1 MKRILLMFLCIL
13 ATIKSSAQVTAYQA
27 PNIAQCGYEI
37 FDLTVQDDIIRG
49 NQDPEN
55 YSVTYHT
62 TNSNAQT
69 GVSPIANPSA
79 YIGISQETIYARLI
93 NNITGEFAISFFQ
106 LIITTGP
113 NVGTFSNISV
123 CTFYNLPAL
132 SVGNYYTGPQGTGA
146 VIPVGTAIT
155 TTQTIYVY
163 ASTTTCSSQASFVVT
178 VIPSIRLDSFSNIVA
193 CGSYTLPALT
203 NGNYYTGPG
212 GTGTSLFAGT
222 SITAS
227 MTLYIYAS
235 NGICSNER
243 SFTIT
248 IGAGSNDFQD
258 VNSCWPYTLPDLET
272 GEYRTAP
279 NGGGTV
285 IPVGTVINST
295 QTIYV
300 YNSENSGCWA
310 DVHFTVHVGSS
321 DNVLPPNPLTVCDIN
336 NDGIGTFN
344 LEIAAQEF
352 LLHNPQVTDIAFY
365 LTQAGAQ
372 TQTNAIQNTQAFV
385 GVEIYEITIY
395 IGFLYDNCLGYLP
408 LQLLVIPCEGSS
420 TLTGIVTLDDEGN
433 GCDDGDNPVAGIMV
447 SYNSGNYVFNTFT
460 DANGTYT
467 FNNVGEGNV
476 TVWIQNI
483 NGQGFTASPT
493 NVTLH
498 LPEDATVNNF
508 CISVPAPYSDVATYI
523 IPALQAVAG
532 FPAGYYVAATNYG
545 TTTVSGVINLTYN
558 GALVSNPVTTGAT
571 QSGNTLAWTYNNLAP
586 YQTIYKYVSFT
597 VAVPPIVNS
606 GTILSYTA
614 TITPV
619 NSDINLDNNAY
630 AFNQVAVNS
639 YDPNDITVHEGR
651 YITETQAEGFLTY
664 TIRFQNTGSANAQNI
679 KVSLPLDENLDWSTF
694 QPIGSSH
701 VYRAN
706 RSAEGLDFVFDGIQ
720 LPFEDANEPASHG
733 FVSFRIKPLQTVGL
747 GDSMQETANIYFD
760 FNEAIVTNTAIT
772 TVQNTAGITDFG
784 KRGIKLYPNPANN
797 NVTIQLENAQQA
809 EIIIADVLGKTV
821 LYTKMEAQSK
831 VIDVTSLKAGM
842 YFVTTKSNAG
852 TTTQKLV
859 KK

>member
-1 MKRILLMFLCIL
+1 MKQILLMLFLAL
-13 ATIKSSAQVTAYQA
+13 AALSGNAQVTAYQA
-27 PNIAQCGYEI
+27 PNLTQCGYEI
-37 FDLTVQDDIIRG
+37 FDLTIQDNIIRG
-49 NQDPEN
+49 NQDPDN
-55 YSVTYHT
+55 FSLTYHT
-62 TNSNAQT
+62 TNSNAQAGT
-69 GVSPIANPSA
+69 SAITTPSA
-79 YIGISQETIYARLI
+79 YIGVSQQTIYARLV
-93 NNITGEFAISFFQ
+93 NNTTGEFAISSFQ
-106 LIITTGP
+106 LIIATGP
-113 NVGTFSNISV
+113 NVGSFNNISV
-123 CTFYNLPAL
+123 CTFYTLPAL
-132 SVGNYYTGPQGTGA
+132 SVGNYYTGPQGTG
-146 VIPVGTAIT
+146 VMIPASSVIT

-178 VIPSIRLDSFSNIVA
+178 VIPSIPLDNVRNVSS

-203 NGNYYTGPG
+203 IGNYYTGAG

-227 MTLYIYAS
+227 MTLYVYAS
-235 NGICSNER
+235 NGLCSSER

-248 IGAGSNDFQD
+248 IGAGADDFDD
-258 VNSCWPYTLPDLET
+258 VYSCWPYTLPILET

-285 IPVGTVINST
+285 IPAGTVINST

-300 YNSENSGCWA
+300 YAAETGNCWA
-310 DVHFTVHVGSS
+310 DVHFTVTVGSS
-321 DNVLPPNPLTVCDIN
+321 DNVLPPNPLTVCDVN
-336 NDGIGTFN
+336 NDGIGVFN
-344 LEIAAQEF
+344 LELAAQEF

-365 LTQAGAQ
+365 LTAASARA
-372 TQTNAIQNTQAFV
+372 QTNAIQNTQAFV
-385 GVEIYEITIY
+385 GIEVYEITIY
-395 IGFLYDNCLGYLP
+395 IGFLYDECPGYLP
-408 LQLLVIPCEGSS
+408 LELLVIPCEGAS

-460 DANGTYT
+460 DANGLYT
-467 FNNVGEGNV
+467 FNNVADGNV
-476 TVWIQNI
+476 SLWIQNI
-483 NGQGFTASPT
+483 NGQGFTASPA

-498 LPEDATVNNF
+498 LPDDATVNNF
-508 CISVPAPYSDVATYI
+508 CISVPAPYTDVATYI
-523 IPALQAVAG
+523 IPSLQAVPG
-532 FPAGYYVAATNYG
+532 FTAGYYVAATNYG
-545 TTTVSGVINLTYN
+545 TTTASGVLNLTYN

-571 QSGNTLAWTYNNLAP
+571 QSGNTLAWTYDNLAP

-619 NSDINLDNNAY
+619 NGDVNLDNNAY
-630 AFNQVAVNS
+630 VFNQEAVNS

-651 YITETQAEGFLTY
+651 YITQAQTEKFLTY
-664 TIRFQNTGSANAQNI
+664 TVRFQNTGSANAQNI
-679 KVSLPLDENLDWSTF
+679 KVSLPLDQNLDWSTF

-706 RSAEGLDFVFDGIQ
+706 RSGEGLDFMFDGIQ

-733 FVSFRIKPLQTVGL
+733 FVSFRIKPLQTVRL

-760 FNEAIVTNTAIT
+760 FNEPIVTNTAIT
-772 TVQNTAGITDFG
+772 TVQNAAGVTGFG
-784 KRGIKLYPNPANN
+784 KSEMKLYPNPAGNS
-797 NVTIQLENAQQA
+797 VTVQLQNIPQA

-821 LYTKMEAQSK
+821 LKTKMQAQSK
-831 VIDVTSLKAGM
+831 VLDVASLKAGM
-842 YFVTTKSNAG
+842 YFVTIKSSAG

-859 KK
+859 KE